1 MIAEPAAPAPPFVVP
16 LLDRA
21 TALGA
26 KTWRGLAVVR
36 AIGNTP
42 ILPLRRLAADAGL
55 PPAVELWLKTEWVN
69 PGGSIKDRPALRIV
83 GDALAAGKL
92 TRGKV
97 LLDATSGNTG
107 IAYAL
112 LGAALDIPV
121 ELVVPGSASDER
133 KRILAAYGA
142 TVVYSDPYD
151 GSNGAIRAARERAA
165 NFPARYF
172 YADQYNNPANLA
184 AHQTTTG
191 PELWAQTDGRIT
203 HLVASLGTTGT
214 LIGAGRYLKGR
225 NPNVCLVAVQPAEAF
240 HGIEGL
246 KHLPTAIVPGIYD
259 PSVPDRQIGIET
271 EEAFAFARRLARVE
285 GLFAGASTG
294 AALAAAVQTGRE
306 LAARHE
312 PARIVAVAP
321 DGGAKYLSSGLYED

>member
-1 MIAEPAAPAPPFVVP
+1 MVAQPAEPAPPVVLPSPIDTVVEPTAP
-16 LLDRA
+16 
-21 TALGA
+21 
-26 KTWRGLAVVR
+26 WRELAAVR

-42 ILPLRRLAADAGL
+42 LLPLRRFAADVGL
-55 PPAVELWLKTEWVN
+55 PSMVDVWLKAEWGN
-69 PGGSIKDRPALRIV
+69 PGGSIKDRPALRII

-92 TRGKV
+92 PRGRV

-112 LGAALDIPV
+112 LGAALGIPV

-133 KRILAAYGA
+133 KRILVAYGA
-142 TVVYSDPYD
+142 TVHYSDPYD

-165 NFPARYF
+165 NYPERYF
-172 YADQYNNPANLA
+172 YADQYNNPSNLV

-191 PELWAQTDGRIT
+191 PELWTQTDGRVT
-203 HLVASLGTTGT
+203 HLVAGLGTTGT
-214 LIGAGRYLKGR
+214 LIGAGRYLKAR
-225 NPNVCLVAVQPAEAF
+225 NPHIRLVAVQPAEAF

-259 PSVPDRQIGIET
+259 STLPDRQLGVET

-294 AALAAAVQTGRE
+294 AALAAAVQIGHE

-312 PARIVAVAP
+312 PGRIVAIAP
-321 DGGAKYLSSGLYED
+321 DGGAKYLSTGLWEQ